1 MKILVLGGTSFF
13 GKNLVE
19 SLLEEK
25 HQVTIGT
32 RGITKDSFGDS
43 VERIV
48 MDRNDEESMKKA
60 ITENFDVIYD
70 NLMYSSNNAKA
81 VYEAIKGK
89 TKRYIFISSVA
100 VYKDGGYDL
109 KEGAFDPYNYEVK
122 FGDFRKEF
130 DYAEGKQ
137 YGEAF
142 LFKQKDFDAVAV
154 RFPVVIGANDNTGR
168 IQWYTDV
175 IKNSKPF
182 SVVGLDAKFVAISS
196 KEAGEILVKLADSEI
211 VGPVNITSNGVL
223 TIGEVIKTIEEVTG
237 GKANIVPAAEGVES
251 SFYDKYSKLTTD
263 NSKISKV
270 NYQFKNLQDVIKET
284 VQELI

>member
-19 SLLEEK
+19 SLLENK
-25 HQVTIGT
+25 HKVTIGT
-32 RGITKDSFGDS
+32 RGITKDSFGDR

-48 MDRNDEESMKKA
+48 MDRNDEDSMKKA

-100 VYKDGGYDL
+100 VYEEGGYDL
-109 KEGAFDPYNYEVK
+109 KEEVFDPYNHEIK

-130 DYAEGKQ
+130 TYAEGKK

-142 LFKQKDFDAVAV
+142 LFKQNDLNVVAV

-182 SVVGLDAKFVAISS
+182 SVEDLEAKFVAISS

-211 VGPVNITSNGVL
+211 EGPVNITSKGVL
-223 TIGEVIKTIEEVTG
+223 TIGEVIKIIEEVTG
-237 GKANIVPAAEGVES
+237 GKANIVPAAEDIES

-270 NYQFKNLQDVIKET
+270 NYEFKNLEDVIKET
-284 VQELI
+284 VKELI